1 MSLGPF
7 PLTPAL
13 SPSSELAG
21 SVATSPRRRGPWQ
34 AERCRHLSRLS
45 AVPLHPFRPA
55 HNHHRAGMRQRDLL
69 QLRSPEDGGQS
80 EPGGILAL
88 PPARASAHWRD
99 GRRL

>member
-1 MSLGPF
+1 
-7 PLTPAL
+7 
-13 SPSSELAG
+13 
-21 SVATSPRRRGPWQ
+21 
-34 AERCRHLSRLS
+34 
-45 AVPLHPFRPA
+45 
-55 HNHHRAGMRQRDLL
+55 MRQRDLL